1 MRQTR
6 YFLYYIENQAMA
18 NPDKDEPTENIE
30 LSARAEQV
38 LMGLIGRYISDGAP
52 VGSRTLS
59 RETGLSLS
67 PATIRNVMSDLEDL
81 GLIQAPH
88 TSAGRVPTR
97 KGYRIFINCMMSTGR
112 INHTSMNDFQADFRD
127 ALGSISD
134 PRGILTSATEMLSQI
149 TSFAGVVSTPSKSGS
164 KFRQIEFLKLSHQR
178 VLAILITTDG
188 QVQNRVLS
196 TQRDYSDSELVEAAN
211 FFNATYGSWIL
222 EEVRQDL
229 AKHMRTDHRDM
240 HREMRTA
247 VRMAGQLFDADSEED
262 QESVLVS
269 GENNLLAI
277 PDFAELEKIKQ
288 LFDTFKTKQVLY
300 ELLQKSMDTSGVHIF
315 IGEESGYKMLEDCS
329 VIAAPYE
336 VDHQRVGVLGVIGP
350 TRMHYDEVISAV
362 DITARLLGSALS
374 HHGAH

>member
-1 MRQTR
+1 MSDSDSKQRKV
-6 YFLYYIENQAMA
+6 AG
-18 NPDKDEPTENIE
+18 IE
-30 LSARAEQV
+30 LSQRAEQV
-38 LMGLIGRYISDGAP
+38 LIGLVSRYISDGTP

-59 RETGLSLS
+59 RETDLALS

-81 GLIQAPH
+81 GLIEAPH

-97 KGYRIFINCMMSTGR
+97 RGYRIFINCLMSTGELENSPLHVLR
-112 INHTSMNDFQADFRD
+112 EDYREVFN
-127 ALGSISD
+127 GISD
-134 PRGILTSATEMLSQI
+134 PHSILTSATEMLSQI
-149 TSFAGVVSTPSKSGS
+149 TSFAGVVSTPSKTGS
-164 KFRQIEFLKLSHQR
+164 EFRQIEFLKLSQDR

-196 TQRDYSDSELVEAAN
+196 TRREYSESELVEAAN
-211 FFNATYGSWIL
+211 FFNASYTSWIL
-222 EEVRQDL
+222 DDVRNDL
-229 AKHMRTDHRDM
+229 ARHMRNEHRDM

-247 VRMAGQLFDADSEED
+247 IRMAGQLFDDDVEKD

-277 PDFAELEKIKQ
+277 PDFSELEKIKQ
-288 LFDTFKTKQVLY
+288 LFDTFKTKQILY
-300 ELLQKSMDTSGVHIF
+300 DLLQKSMDASGVQIF
-315 IGEESGYKMLEDCS
+315 IGEESGYKMLADCS

-336 VDHQRVGVLGVIGP
+336 VDQQRVGVLGVIGP

-374 HHGAH
+374 HRNAH